1 MIGRSGCARGGAPG
15 SPIEVGRSDGQSGRQ
30 DPGDGDTSWRKFMQL
45 TGRPLLGSP
54 DAPPAA
60 RRSSLS
66 SVAYASAGL
75 IVIVVI
81 GAVAL
86 FERGAG
92 RADAPIN
99 TACEPWDSVASD
111 AVARLVADSSD
122 TAARQLGDAV
132 FRLRRA
138 RKNCRLGWVSL
149 ACQDYLAGTPG
160 VALASECFSAVV
172 AGAR

>member
-1 MIGRSGCARGGAPG
+1 
-15 SPIEVGRSDGQSGRQ
+15 
-30 DPGDGDTSWRKFMQL
+30 MQL

-54 DAPPAA
+54 DAPLAA

-75 IVIVVI
+75 VVIVVI

-86 FERGAG
+86 FERGSGGAG

-149 ACQDYLAGTPG
+149 ACQDYRAVLAGTAG